1 MESLFV
7 FPGSKLFTFAPF
19 FFLYLFL
26 VVLGSSFS
34 EQGPLSNC
42 GAWASHVVDSLVWST
57 GSRASVVVE
66 QQAKLPQ
73 SMWVLVGPGIQ
84 LRSPALVDGF
94 LTTAPPGKTS
104 LFFKQIFSIEETYVW
119 HCVQVF
125 IPRQR
130 CIFLQMILSEILLF
144 PL

>member
-1 MESLFV
+1 M
-7 FPGSKLFTFAPF
+7 
-19 FFLYLFL
+19 
-26 VVLGSSFS
+26 LGSSFS

-84 LRSPALVDGF
+84 LRSPALEAYS
-94 LTTAPPGKTS
+94 LYHLSPGKHEAFQKS
-104 LFFKQIFSIEETYVW
+104 
-119 HCVQVF
+119 
-125 IPRQR
+125 
-130 CIFLQMILSEILLF
+130 
-144 PL
+144 